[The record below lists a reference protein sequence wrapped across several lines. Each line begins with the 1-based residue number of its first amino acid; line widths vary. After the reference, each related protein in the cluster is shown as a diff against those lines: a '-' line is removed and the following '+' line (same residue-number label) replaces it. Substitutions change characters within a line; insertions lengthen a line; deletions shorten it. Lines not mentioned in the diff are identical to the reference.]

1 LKPGASSGL
10 PPRRTPFES
19 MRIGIIGQ
27 AGESAEELRRA
38 IDLFLTDALVKQ
50 IIYLGDDNAIE
61 AVVNDFAR
69 ESLGEDEFLRR
80 GAALACA
87 GSANEIE
94 GLLAEDRAAQRLS
107 LLRCLP
113 KPPARAV
120 EMLEKWIVL
129 AVHDKAILDEDDV
142 ANAHVIVYGKSD
154 EADFKRF
161 GPRSFLTPGPLARGR
176 VGRIALR
183 TDGGLEVA
191 LLDLQGNSVQR
202 ESLSPALAKVVVSR

>member
-1 LKPGASSGL
+1 
-10 PPRRTPFES
+10 

-27 AGESAEELRRA
+27 AGKSSDDLRRA
-38 IDLFLTDALVKQ
+38 IDLLLTDTQIKQ
-50 IIYLGDDNAIE
+50 IIYLGDDD
-61 AVVNDFAR
+61 AVDAVLRDFAR

-80 GAALACA
+80 GAELACA
-87 GSANEIE
+87 GSADDIE

-107 LLRCLP
+107 LLRRLP
-113 KPPARAV
+113 EPPARAI

-142 ANAHVIVYGKSD
+142 ANAHVIVYGKAP

-161 GPRSFLTPGPLARGR
+161 GPRSFLTPGPLRRGR

-183 TDGGLEVA
+183 ADGGLDVS
-191 LLDLQGNSVQR
+191 LLDLQGNAVLR
-202 ESLSPALAKVVVSR
+202 ESIAPALAKIVVTS

>member
-1 LKPGASSGL
+1 
-10 PPRRTPFES
+10 

-27 AGESAEELRRA
+27 AGKSAEELRRA
-38 IDLFLTDALVKQ
+38 IDLFLIDTRIKQ
-50 IIYLGDDNAIE
+50 IIYLGDDDAID

-69 ESLGEDEFLRR
+69 ESLGEEEFLRR

-87 GSANEIE
+87 GSADQIE
-94 GLLAEDRAAQRLS
+94 NLLAEDRAAQRLS

-113 KPPARAV
+113 EPPARAI

-142 ANAHVIVYGKSD
+142 ANAHVIVYGKAA

-176 VGRIALR
+176 VGRVALR
-183 TDGGLEVA
+183 ADGGLEVA
-191 LLDLQGNSVQR
+191 LLDLEGNVMLN
-202 ESLSPALAKVVVSR
+202 ESISPELAKVVVTT